1 MEVYTRKHREF
12 SLCGLNCSL
21 CPRYHTEGSSRCP
34 GCGGKDFSQKHPSC
48 GVISCSKRNGRIEY
62 CFECKQYPCLR
73 YTKENE
79 KDSFITYRDVTKNL
93 NKAKEDIDGYLK
105 NLEEKEQLLSF
116 LLEKYDNGRLKN
128 FYCIAVNLLK
138 VEDINDVVEMAEKEV
153 IHKNEN
159 MIKVIKEGIEAMA
172 KARGI
177 EIRLRK

>member
-1 MEVYTRKHREF
+1 M
-12 SLCGLNCSL
+12 
-21 CPRYHTEGSSRCP
+21 
-34 GCGGKDFSQKHPSC
+34 
-48 GVISCSKRNGRIEY
+48 EY

-73 YTKENE
+73 YTKQNE

-159 MIKVIKEGIEAMA
+159 MIKAIKEGIETMA